1 MVCNRISTDVNA
13 CSRYWVFSE
22 FVDGIMRSEL
32 ETRLLHLN
40 PTELLLQKN
49 ISSQTESIVK
59 HLSGVS
65 STSSSCRIE
74 RIKKQLS
81 NDAAHS
87 FVTGF
92 LSEEDNI
99 GCEAMDYEDGD
110 KPPTHSK

>member
-1 MVCNRISTDVNA
+1 MVCNDITTDVDA
-13 CSRYWVFSE
+13 CSRDWVFSE

-49 ISSQTESIVK
+49 LSSQTESIVK
-59 HLSGVS
+59 HLSGMS

-81 NDAAHS
+81 NEAALS
-87 FVTGF
+87 YVTGF

-99 GCEAMDYEDGD
+99 DHEAMDYEDGD
-110 KPPTHSK
+110 KPPNHSK